1 MRPVGLSDLD
11 LAARIVM
18 SVPSDK
24 QLSFIAQLLDD
35 AHASDLWRKRHG
47 TTHPSGG
54 TGSLYAQA
62 ALYHVTME
70 EHIDRVYYTS
80 LGVVLQGLEA
90 WYKRNHKVP

>member
-1 MRPVGLSDLD
+1 MRAVGVSDLD
-11 LAARIVM
+11 LAARVVV
-18 SVPSDK
+18 SVSPDK
-24 QLSFIAQLLDD
+24 QLSFVRQLLDD

-62 ALYHVTME
+62 ALYGATME
-70 EHIDRVYYTS
+70 VPVDRAYCTS

-90 WYKRNHKVP
+90 WRDRNHKVS